1 MEYMLYSTSTFVS
14 VIQQVAIFTLF
25 TSYEERHTLRE
36 MYLEFA
42 MPQSLDTN
50 RRVVLAERPNGLP
63 NENTLR
69 VEEGDIPQPGPGE
82 LLLRTVYL
90 SLDPYM
96 RGRMDDAKSY
106 AEPVKIGEVMTGQVV
121 AEVVSSNLNAFE
133 PGDYV
138 LSGSGWQ
145 DYALSNGKEVMN
157 LGKEPQNPS
166 WSLGIMG
173 MPGYTAYA
181 GLLKIGEPQPGETV
195 VVAAAS
201 GPVGATVGQIAKI
214 KNCKV
219 IGIAGGAD
227 KCAHVVNNLGFDAC
241 IDHKADDFA
250 EQLKA
255 ACPDGI
261 DVYFE
266 NVGGK
271 VLYTI
276 LPLLNAFARVPV
288 CGVVSW
294 YNLTGLPEGS
304 DFGPAIMG
312 TILRMKVKVQGF
324 IIFDS
329 FPKSTYKEF
338 VQDMTQ
344 WLAKGEVQYKEQVV
358 EGLENAPAALNDLL
372 VGKSFGKV
380 VVKVC

>member
-1 MEYMLYSTSTFVS
+1 
-14 VIQQVAIFTLF
+14 
-25 TSYEERHTLRE
+25 
-36 MYLEFA
+36 
-42 MPQSLDTN
+42 MPQTSNTN
-50 RRVVLAERPNGLP
+50 RRVVLAERPKGLP

-69 VEEGDIPQPGPGE
+69 LEEASIQQAGAGE
-82 LLLRTVYL
+82 MLLRTVYL

-96 RGRMDDAKSY
+96 RGRMNDAKSY

-121 AEVVSSNLNAFE
+121 AEVVSSNLGGFE
-133 PGDYV
+133 PGDFV

-145 DYALSNGKEVMN
+145 DYAISDGTNVMN
-157 LGKEPQNPS
+157 LGKDPKNPS
-166 WSLGIMG
+166 WSLGILG

-181 GLLKIGEPQPGETV
+181 GLLKIGEPKPSETV

-214 KNCKV
+214 KGCRV
-219 IGIAGGAD
+219 VGIAGGPE
-227 KCAHVVNNLGFDAC
+227 KCAHVVDNLGFDAC

-255 ACPDGI
+255 SCPEGI

-271 VLYTI
+271 VLYAV
-276 LPLLNAFARVPV
+276 LPLLNPFARMPV

-294 YNLTGLPEGS
+294 YNLTGLPEGM

-329 FPKSTYKEF
+329 FAKSTYKEF
-338 VQDMTQ
+338 VRDMSG
-344 WLAKGEVQYKEQVV
+344 WLAEGKVKYKEQVV
-358 EGLENAPAALNDLL
+358 EGLENAPAALNDVLL
-372 VGKSFGKV
+372 GKSFGKM
-380 VVKVC
+380 VVKVN

>member
-1 MEYMLYSTSTFVS
+1 MSQTSNS
-14 VIQQVAIFTLF
+14 
-25 TSYEERHTLRE
+25 
-36 MYLEFA
+36 
-42 MPQSLDTN
+42 N
-50 RRVVLAERPNGLP
+50 RRIVLAERPKGLP
-63 NENTLR
+63 TESTLR
-69 VEEGDIPQPGPGE
+69 LEEVEIPKAGANQM
-82 LLLRTVYL
+82 LLRTVFL

-96 RGRMDDAKSY
+96 RGRMNDAKSY
-106 AEPVKIGEVMTGQVV
+106 AEPVKIDEVMTGQVV
-121 AEVVSSNLNAFE
+121 AEVVESNLDGYRK
-133 PGDYV
+133 GDYV
-138 LSGSGWQ
+138 LAGSGWQ
-145 DYALSNGKEVMN
+145 DYAISDGSEVMN
-157 LGKEPQNPS
+157 LGSNPAQPS
-166 WSLGIMG
+166 WSLGILG

-181 GLLKIGEPQPGETV
+181 GLLKIGEPKAGETV

-214 KNCKV
+214 KGCRV
-219 IGIAGGAD
+219 IGIAGGTG
-227 KCAHVVNNLGFDAC
+227 KCDHVVSNLGFDAC

-250 EQLKA
+250 EQLKT

-271 VLYTI
+271 VFYAV

-294 YNLTGLPEGS
+294 YNLTGLPEGN

-329 FPKSTYKEF
+329 FTKSTYREF
-338 VQDMTQ
+338 AGDMTN
-344 WLAKGEVQYKEQVV
+344 WLKEGKVHYKEQVV
-358 EGLENAPAALNDLL
+358 DGLENAPAALNDVLL
-372 VGKSFGKV
+372 GKSFGKV
-380 VVKVC
+380 VVKV

>member
-1 MEYMLYSTSTFVS
+1 
-14 VIQQVAIFTLF
+14 
-25 TSYEERHTLRE
+25 
-36 MYLEFA
+36 
-42 MPQSLDTN
+42 MPQSLKTN
-50 RRVVLAERPNGLP
+50 RRVVLAERPKGLP
-63 NENTLR
+63 TENTLR
-69 VEEGDIPQPGPGE
+69 LEEVDIPHPGVGE
-82 LLLRTVYL
+82 LLLRTLYL

-96 RGRMDDAKSY
+96 RGRMNNAKSY
-106 AEPVKIGEVMTGQVV
+106 AEPVKIDEVMTGQVV
-121 AEVVSSNLNAFE
+121 AEVVSSDLDTFD
-133 PGDYV
+133 PGDVV
-138 LSGSGWQ
+138 LASSGWQ
-145 DYALSNGKEVMN
+145 DYAISNGKELMN
-157 LGKEPQNPS
+157 LGKDPKNPS

-214 KNCKV
+214 KGCIV
-219 IGIAGGAD
+219 VGIAGGTE

-250 EQLKA
+250 EQLKV
-255 ACPDGI
+255 ACAKGI

-271 VLYTI
+271 VLYAV

-324 IIFDS
+324 IIYDS
-329 FPKSTYKEF
+329 FPRSTYAEF
-338 VQDMTQ
+338 RKDMEQ
-344 WLAKGEVQYKEQVV
+344 WLVEGKIHYKEQIID
-358 EGLENAPAALNDLL
+358 GLENAPVALNDLL
-372 VGKSFGKV
+372 VGKSFGKM
-380 VVKVC
+380 VVKVG